1 MVSQGMRNSKVSNI
15 SSNSTP
21 SNTANKVPLNQLW
34 EHLAAVKPR
43 LPNVSLS
50 CKMRLLLR
58 WPLGMMKL
66 GEFDLND
73 AFKRMK
79 VDESGNIS
87 MVFRS
92 QLYNVTLTPDASL
105 WGQSQGNR
113 GSSAQPSFSQAKS
126 DVESSSSVNYPN
138 LPSNFDA

>member
-1 MVSQGMRNSKVSNI
+1 
-15 SSNSTP
+15 
-21 SNTANKVPLNQLW
+21 
-34 EHLAAVKPR
+34 
-43 LPNVSLS
+43 
-50 CKMRLLLR
+50 MRLLLR

-113 GSSAQPSFSQAKS
+113 GSSAQPSFSPAKS